1 MTAPNHIVGGFTFTG
16 ILASIGGINIL
27 QDYRLIP
34 VIVFASLLPDIDH
47 TRSIIGKIF
56 LPISKM
62 INRRYGH
69 RTITHSLIAW
79 LGLFALLSALQA
91 NFFPSLKIAQV
102 FGLAYASHIIF
113 DMMTVQ
119 GVPLFF
125 PFKKNACVI
134 PGNPEMRLRTSSIR
148 QETMVF
154 CVFIMSGIFMK
165 PLFANGF
172 WTSYNRLFGSLKH
185 IVSEY
190 NKSDD
195 LILVDFVIQHGSVK
209 SISQGLCLSVS
220 ASKIVVLDKHHKLE
234 EYPKE
239 GQVVS
244 DLYPIHTGKRL
255 EFRQGQFV
263 DISLD
268 SLNTLFYKH
277 KFSSIDLHANGA
289 FLMMDKGLESSK
301 QSIKLSYPNQIHI
314 KEAMQHSIVEHIS
327 NPAIETKLAE
337 IRSLQKQYD
346 EKVSAYQEKLNA
358 YNTYKSAMES
368 ETDEVKKEL
377 LMIGLAA
384 KKYPKEPSSMSSK
397 IEAIEASI
405 KQLRKED
412 YNKYQQDI
420 KANRSEPLQFSGSY
434 EMILIEGES
443 INEFDFD
450 AISPLITNSIDHEN
464 N

>member
-56 LPISKM
+56 LPIAKI

-69 RTITHSLIAW
+69 RTITHSLFAW
-79 LGLFALLSALQA
+79 LILFALVSAFQS

-154 CVFIMSGIFMK
+154 CVFIMSAIFMK

-195 LILVDFVIQHGSVK
+195 LIMVDFVIQHGSTKTV
-209 SISQGLCLSVS
+209 SQGLCLAVS
-220 ASKIVVLDKHHKLE
+220 TSKIIVLESDHSLE
-234 EYPKE
+234 EYPKD
-239 GQVVS
+239 GQSVT
-244 DLYPIHTGKRL
+244 DLYPIHTGKML
-255 EFRQGQFV
+255 EFRKGQFLN
-263 DISLD
+263 ISLD
-268 SLNTLFYKH
+268 SFQHLFSAN
-277 KFSSIDLHANGA
+277 KFSKIDVHANGS
-289 FLMMDKGLESSK
+289 FIYSENGVEVSK
-301 QSIKLSYPNQIHI
+301 QALSLSYPNKISMREEVNHTI
-314 KEAMQHSIVEHIS
+314 TEHIA
-327 NPAIETKLAE
+327 NPAIATKITEIEMLEVQHAASLAE
-337 IRSLQKQYD
+337 YDQKF
-346 EKVSAYQEKLNA
+346 KA
-358 YNTYKSAMES
+358 YNTYRDLMEA

-377 LMIGLAA
+377 LMIGLAT
-384 KKYPKEPSSMSSK
+384 KKAPKEPT
-397 IEAIEASI
+397 SI
-405 KQLRKED
+405 KSKVEKIQVAIKQMRTED
-412 YNKYQQDI
+412 YNKYQQEI
-420 KANRSEPLQFSGSY
+420 KKNMIEPLQLSGSY
-434 EMILIEGES
+434 ELILIDGLP
-443 INEFDFD
+443 INSAFDYT
-450 AISPLITNSIDHEN
+450 AIAPMITNQMTHE
-464 N
+464 

>member
-56 LPISKM
+56 LPVAKI

-79 LGLFALLSALQA
+79 FGLFALVSAFQS

-134 PGNPEMRLRTSSIR
+134 PGNPQMRLRTSSIR

-154 CVFIMSGIFMK
+154 CIFIMSAIFMK

-209 SISQGLCLSVS
+209 KLSQGLCLAVS
-220 ASKIVVLDKHHKLE
+220 GSSITVLTEDKKLE
-234 EYPKE
+234 VYPKD
-239 GQVVS
+239 GQLIS
-244 DLYPIHTGKRL
+244 DLYPTHTGKML
-255 EFRQGQFV
+255 EFRKGQFLN
-263 DISLD
+263 INLD
-268 SLNTLFYKH
+268 SFQNLFTTN
-277 KFSSIDLHANGA
+277 KFSKIDLHANGS
-289 FLMMDKGLESSK
+289 FIYNNNGVEVSK
-301 QSIKLSYPNQIHI
+301 QELNLDYPNRMII
-314 KEAMQHSIVEHIS
+314 KEVMDHTITEYVS
-327 NPAIETKLAE
+327 NPAIATKRSE
-337 IRSLQKQYD
+337 IISLQTRQQVKVD
-346 EKVSAYQEKLNA
+346 EYNNKLKAYNA
-358 YNTYKSAMES
+358 YRELMEA

-377 LMIGLAA
+377 LMIGLTTMKAP
-384 KKYPKEPSSMSSK
+384 KKPSSITSK
-397 IEAIEASI
+397 IENIEATI
-405 KQLRKED
+405 KQLKTED
-412 YNKYQQDI
+412 YNKYQLEI
-420 KANRSEPLQFSGSY
+420 KKNMSEPLQLSGSY
-434 EMILIEGES
+434 EMILIDGKPVN
-443 INEFDFD
+443 NEFDYTS
-450 AISPLITNSIDHEN
+450 ISPLITNQITDE
-464 N
+464 